1 MCKSLLPMILVI
13 VGLTGC
19 LSTHTK
25 TGLARPDFSKPAPV
39 TSATAVVQTKS
50 CCGKCCETEKKPDLT
65 TPPER
70 DKSKKII
77 GELPEY
83 QGEDDGSF

>member
-13 VGLTGC
+13 FGLTGC
-19 LSTHTK
+19 LSTQTK
-25 TGLARPDFSKPAPV
+25 TGLKRPDFSAPAPV
-39 TSATAVVQTKS
+39 STATAPVQTKS
-50 CCGKCCETEKKPDLT
+50 CSGGCCAPEKKTDLT

-83 QGEDDGSF
+83 QNEDDGSF